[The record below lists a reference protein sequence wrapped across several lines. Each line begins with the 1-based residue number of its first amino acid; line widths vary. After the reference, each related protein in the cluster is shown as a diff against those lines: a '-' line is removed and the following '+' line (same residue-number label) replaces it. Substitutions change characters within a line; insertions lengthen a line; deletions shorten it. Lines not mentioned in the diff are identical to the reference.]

1 MIELHQVSFA
11 WPGGGRVLED
21 LTLTL
26 RPGEKLVLLG
36 ANGSGKSTLLKLL
49 NGLLFATSGRM
60 LFEGRE
66 MTAEA
71 LRDRAWSRRFR
82 QRCVLLFQ
90 HPDAMLFNPTVR
102 DEITYGPRRLGLSDV
117 ERRMQRWTTEL
128 GLEQLLELPPH
139 RLSGGEKQKVALAAL
154 LALEPE
160 LLLLDEP
167 VANLD
172 PRSSGWLIDHLL
184 GTAATVVVS
193 THNLSM
199 AAELGHRCLI
209 LSPQGRICYDGTV
222 DQALNDLALLHRA
235 NLVHRHR
242 HRHGRL
248 THTHTHVHD
257 WD

>member
-1 MIELHQVSFA
+1 MIELQEVGFA
-11 WPGGGRVLED
+11 WPEGGSVLND

-26 RPGEKLVLLG
+26 TPGEKLVLLG

-49 NGLLFATSGRM
+49 NGLLFATKGRM

-66 MTAEA
+66 VTTKAF
-71 LRDRAWSRRFR
+71 RDRAWSRRFR

-90 HPDAMLFNPTVR
+90 HPEAMLFNPTVR
-102 DEITYGPRRLGLSDV
+102 DEILYGPRQLDLADV
-117 ERRMQRWTTEL
+117 EQRLHRWAAEL
-128 GLEQLLELPPH
+128 GIEGLLDLPPY

-154 LALEPE
+154 LALDPD

-167 VANLD
+167 MANLD

-184 GTAATVVVS
+184 DTQATVVVS

-199 AAELGHRCLI
+199 AAELGRRCVI
-209 LSPQGRICYDGTV
+209 LDPQGRIRYDGAV
-222 DQALNDLALLHRA
+222 DQALKDQALLDSA

-257 WD
+257 WE